1 MNMTYDQIV
10 YLLDVIVVATII
22 FFLGFL
28 WYYLSYFVIATKKD
42 KKFPKATQY
51 AKFAVLIPAR
61 NESKVIRNI
70 LKSFKDMKYP
80 REFFDVFVITE
91 TEDDPTNKITDEA
104 GFIHVVRKDLNGRR
118 TKGFALDD
126 CYKYIK
132 EKGLVYDAYMI
143 FDADNIVSEDYLD
156 LMNDVY
162 QQGYQVGV
170 GYRSFTNATKNWIC
184 ACSGTLFSFMNQFTS
199 KGRSVLFKKA
209 TLSGTGYFLDA
220 RIVDECGGWI
230 RNGMTEDV
238 QLTTYCY
245 YHNIKMYYYPFAKYY
260 DEQAES
266 FKILN
271 KQHVRWVWGFFAS
284 RKTFK
289 DQNIGKVYP
298 PESKVKRFFSILEY
312 SLSIYPFVVLTIVI
326 LVVCIISFGF
336 AIGASVLNQP
346 ESGWLFAHSIF
357 QFILLYMIF
366 MFTSAF
372 VLGIDNKNLK
382 FSVGKSIVIV
392 LTYMFFFS
400 SFLIAF
406 FRGLFNKKLRSS
418 WGRIEHNGQIIDKQ
432 AVEVK
437 DDKKR

>member
-1 MNMTYDQIV
+1 MTYDQIV

-42 KKFPKATQY
+42 KKFPKATKY
-51 AKFAVLIPAR
+51 AKFAILIPAR

-91 TEDDPTNKITDEA
+91 TENDPTNKITDEA

-143 FDADNIVSEDYLD
+143 FDADNIVSDDYLD

-230 RNGMTEDV
+230 RNGMTEDG

-245 YHNIKMYYYPFAKYY
+245 YHNIKMYY
-260 DEQAES
+260 
-266 FKILN
+266 
-271 KQHVRWVWGFFAS
+271 
-284 RKTFK
+284 
-289 DQNIGKVYP
+289 
-298 PESKVKRFFSILEY
+298 
-312 SLSIYPFVVLTIVI
+312 
-326 LVVCIISFGF
+326 
-336 AIGASVLNQP
+336 
-346 ESGWLFAHSIF
+346 
-357 QFILLYMIF
+357 
-366 MFTSAF
+366 
-372 VLGIDNKNLK
+372 
-382 FSVGKSIVIV
+382 
-392 LTYMFFFS
+392 
-400 SFLIAF
+400 
-406 FRGLFNKKLRSS
+406 
-418 WGRIEHNGQIIDKQ
+418 
-432 AVEVK
+432 
-437 DDKKR
+437 

>member
-1 MNMTYDQIV
+1 
-10 YLLDVIVVATII
+10 
-22 FFLGFL
+22 
-28 WYYLSYFVIATKKD
+28 
-42 KKFPKATQY
+42 
-51 AKFAVLIPAR
+51 
-61 NESKVIRNI
+61 
-70 LKSFKDMKYP
+70 
-80 REFFDVFVITE
+80 
-91 TEDDPTNKITDEA
+91 
-104 GFIHVVRKDLNGRR
+104 
-118 TKGFALDD
+118 
-126 CYKYIK
+126 
-132 EKGLVYDAYMI
+132 
-143 FDADNIVSEDYLD
+143 
-156 LMNDVY
+156 
-162 QQGYQVGV
+162 
-170 GYRSFTNATKNWIC
+170 
-184 ACSGTLFSFMNQFTS
+184 MNQFTS